1 MALRKPPS
9 PVKALVS
16 AATRVRIERLTTG
29 MIPTETWQQA
39 MWGIYD
45 ETPEVHYGLNF
56 KRGAATRVR
65 FFAAEYSDDPEA
77 DPEPTTN
84 QQVIDIVEGLD
95 QGQGLSEMVG
105 ELIIHLDVAG
115 EGYIVGTTP
124 DDYASATTT
133 AADEA
138 PLDALVWHAFSAHE
152 LQSDKWKA
160 LLKSGQAIAYRVW
173 RPHPYQG
180 SRPDSPLR
188 AVSKVASELWD
199 LTSLGQAQSR
209 SRIPSKILVLAQD
222 MMLVQDA
229 SNPNPNDSIADLLG
243 QMMIRPV
250 MDPSDAGSVVPIIIE
265 APRDMV
271 AQGAGWDVI
280 DLARDMTQISE
291 REERLIRRVAA
302 GLDLPPEIILGM
314 ADINHW
320 GAWLI
325 DEQAV
330 KTHVDPPV
338 RLIIDSIT
346 KAYVRQAL
354 IEGGMSPDEA
364 QQYTIW
370 RDLSHLV
377 QREDRSTAAKDLF
390 RLGAVGFETLRQAN
404 GFGPEDAPTVDE
416 MEVMGWLLGR
426 GNPSTGQLI
435 DLPGGEPS
443 GVSEPQDVQPGPPLE
458 AVAASA
464 ARAVSLTGLAD
475 IDDQLIALLSETVE
489 AAVQKAMERAG
500 ARLRNQNTI
509 RTDKTLTASIQGVDN
524 RLVPFTLGQRLTY
537 QLVPEGEL
545 VGPDDF
551 KQLGEQAER
560 ILSRGQDRTA
570 SQLEALGATPPSEQ
584 ERRSWLR
591 RAVDLIVTT
600 AVSLTTRRLF
610 TPNATPDPIEEAEQG
625 DVAVPAADMWNVLTV
640 AGGGEPG
647 SFQPDQ
653 PRGLA
658 LGPEA
663 RERIA
668 QAGYQTEAYE
678 WRYGD
683 PGTRRTNFP
692 PHEALNGTRFTS
704 WTAPALESYTT
715 WLAVSHYYPGDH
727 RGCRCQ
733 AVPVVINT
741 AG

>member
-1 MALRKPPS
+1 
-9 PVKALVS
+9 
-16 AATRVRIERLTTG
+16 

-77 DPEPTTN
+77 DPEPTSN
-84 QQVIDIVEGLD
+84 QQVVDIVDGLD

-115 EGYIVGTTP
+115 EGYMVGTTP
-124 DDYASATTT
+124 DNYASVTATP
-133 AADEA
+133 ADEA

-160 LLKSGQAIAYRVW
+160 LLKSDQAIAYRVW
-173 RPHPYQG
+173 RPHPYVG
-180 SRPDSPLR
+180 SKPDSPLR

-199 LTSLGQAQSR
+199 LTSLGQAQAR
-209 SRIPSKILVLAQD
+209 SRIPAKILVLAQD
-222 MMLVQDA
+222 MMLIQDGD
-229 SNPNPNDSIADLLG
+229 NPNPNDSIADVLG
-243 QMMIRPV
+243 AMLIRPIT
-250 MDPSDAGSVVPIIIE
+250 DPSSAGAVTPIIIE

-271 AQGAGWDVI
+271 GQGTGWDVI

-338 RLIIDSIT
+338 RLIVDSIT

-354 IEGGMSPDEA
+354 IEGGMAPAEA
-364 QQYTIW
+364 QRYTIW

-404 GFGPEDAPTVDE
+404 GFGPEDAPDPDE
-416 MEVMGWLLGR
+416 LEVMGWLLGR
-426 GNPSTGQLI
+426 ANPSTGVPI
-435 DLPGGEPS
+435 DLPGGENNTPDS
-443 GVSEPQDVQPGPPLE
+443 NEPADVQPGVPLE
-458 AVAASA
+458 AVTAAA
-464 ARAVSLTGLAD
+464 PAPVSLSPLAD
-475 IDDQLIALLSETVE
+475 LDDRLLDALTEATE
-489 AAVQKAMERAG
+489 AAIQKAMERAG
-500 ARLRNQNTI
+500 ARLRNQNTV
-509 RTDKTLTASIQGVDN
+509 RTDKTLTASIKGVDN
-524 RLVPFTLGQRLTY
+524 RLVPFTLGKRLAF
-537 QLVPEGEL
+537 QLVPEGQL

-551 KQLGEQAER
+551 NQLAEQAER
-560 ILSRGQDRTA
+560 ILSRGQERSGA
-570 SQLEALGATPPSEQ
+570 QLAQLGATPPTEG
-584 ERRSWLR
+584 ERRSWLS
-591 RAVDLIVTT
+591 RAVDLIISS
-600 AVSLTTRRLF
+600 AVALTIRRLF
-610 TPNATPDPIEEAEQG
+610 TPSAGPDPVEQDAEAG
-625 DVAVPAADMWNVLTV
+625 DVNVPASDMWDVLTV

-647 SFQPDQ
+647 TSQPDR

-658 LGPEA
+658 LGPDA
-663 RERIA
+663 RQRIA
-668 QAGYQTEAYE
+668 DAGYQTEAYE

-683 PGTRRTNFP
+683 PGWRRTNFP
-692 PHEALNGTRFTS
+692 PHLALNGTRFSS

-715 WLAVSHYYPGDH
+715 WLSVSHYYPGDH

-733 AVPVVINT
+733 AVPVVIAT
-741 AG
+741 PGGE